1 MEEYD
6 EKLYKHLIA
15 ESDGSNTLRDEGV
28 LRTNYLRNKDSS
40 KTRSTNYI
48 WMMIYLLIII
58 VLLLLAFITK

>member
-6 EKLYKHLIA
+6 KKLYKHLISSTDDLD
-15 ESDGSNTLRDEGV
+15 EDYNTLH
-28 LRTNYLRNKDSS
+28 TSYLRNKDIS

>member
-6 EKLYKHLIA
+6 KKLYKHLI
-15 ESDGSNTLRDEGV
+15 STDYLDEDYNK
-28 LRTNYLRNKDSS
+28 LHTSYLRNKDSS

>member
-6 EKLYKHLIA
+6 KKLYKHLI
-15 ESDGSNTLRDEGV
+15 STDDLDEDYK
-28 LRTNYLRNKDSS
+28 LHTSYLRNKDSS

>member
-6 EKLYKHLIA
+6 KKLYKHLI
-15 ESDGSNTLRDEGV
+15 STDDLDEDYNK
-28 LRTNYLRNKDSS
+28 LHTSYLRNKDSS

>member
-6 EKLYKHLIA
+6 DKLYKHLISTDDLD
-15 ESDGSNTLRDEGV
+15 EDYNTLH
-28 LRTNYLRNKDSS
+28 TSYLRNKDSS

-58 VLLLLAFITK
+58 VLLLIAFITK

>member
-6 EKLYKHLIA
+6 EKLYKYLISSPSR
-15 ESDGSNTLRDEGV
+15 ELDENYNK
-28 LRTNYLRNKDSS
+28 LHTSYLRNKDSS

-58 VLLLLAFITK
+58 VLLLIAFITK

>member
-6 EKLYKHLIA
+6 KKLYKHLI
-15 ESDGSNTLRDEGV
+15 STGGLDEGYNK
-28 LRTNYLRNKDSS
+28 LHTSYLRNKDSS

>member
-6 EKLYKHLIA
+6 KKLYKHLI
-15 ESDGSNTLRDEGV
+15 STDYLDEDYNK
-28 LRTNYLRNKDSS
+28 LHTSYLRNKDSS

-58 VLLLLAFITK
+58 ILLLIAFITK

>member
-6 EKLYKHLIA
+6 DKLYKHLI
-15 ESDGSNTLRDEGV
+15 SNDFFDEDDNK
-28 LRTNYLRNKDSS
+28 LHTSYLRNKDSS

-58 VLLLLAFITK
+58 VLLLIAFITK

>member
-6 EKLYKHLIA
+6 EKLYKYLISSSPR
-15 ESDGSNTLRDEGV
+15 ELDENYNK
-28 LRTNYLRNKDSS
+28 LHTSYLRNKDSS

-58 VLLLLAFITK
+58 VLLLIAFITK